1 MLVCE
6 VKPIGKVGKNLLEN
20 KNADEIIEAII
31 EKPLQKACKACK
43 EKNIET
49 VMSSANKNNLLK
61 PGEKSKEKED
71 VYGDGQQW
79 FLNHPTYEDAGRGY
93 AWIMLNFQTL
103 SDENRDWLFS
113 LEERKSENG
122 EPIGE
127 KAVWFVEPNNFGI
140 FNSKNGVKSQKF
152 DEKKI
157 ILGYNDGLYPRQTV
171 ILRMP
176 INENTTVEEVEDYFL
191 KMAESFKTQ
200 IPEKKKEA
208 PEDIEF

>member
-1 MLVCE
+1 MLIKE
-6 VKPIGKVGKNLLEN
+6 IKPNDYRGVNLLNIDSPESLM
-20 KNADEIIEAII
+20 ERIIEP
-31 EKPLQKACKACK
+31 PLLKACKIFK
-43 EKNIET
+43 DKGIET

-103 SDENRDWLFS
+103 SEENRDWLFS